1 MPPVPSA
8 QERAALEASIR
19 AKVNCEKAAYNMQWE
34 LLEPGVTAE
43 QLEAAARV
51 LQPSHYEDIVAERAI
66 DGLCGYPPCTN
77 AAPLKGQGP
86 KFRVSID
93 DRRVYDISS
102 LHSFCGRECA
112 QRSHA
117 YATSLSTTSLF
128 LREGVAS
135 ALAPA
140 TAAGAEHEAAAAATR
155 QDAAGPV
162 RPPPTGGSPSS
173 PPPPPPPPPPAADP
187 SSAAAAGSA
196 ASAAAWSA
204 ATSANPTKVRAF
216 PSAATL
222 GTVFERQSVPPPAP
236 FATSQPWEQMV
247 EGYRPRLGGGGHPID
262 ARRSGAARVLDDA
275 IPSYAFGVMGLNEAE
290 VAAKT
295 AAKAAAT
302 RSAAKAAVTRSA
314 AKAAQRAAQGNASA
328 RSTAERAGPAGLG
341 TTERTGR
348 MEYG

>member
-1 MPPVPSA
+1 MPPVPST

-86 KFRVSID
+86 KFHVSID

-112 QRSHA
+112 RRSHA

-128 LREGVAS
+128 LREGVAA

-140 TAAGAEHEAAAAATR
+140 TAAGSEREAAAAATR
-155 QDAAGPV
+155 QDAA
-162 RPPPTGGSPSS
+162 
-173 PPPPPPPPPPAADP
+173 
-187 SSAAAAGSA
+187 
-196 ASAAAWSA
+196 
-204 ATSANPTKVRAF
+204 
-216 PSAATL
+216 
-222 GTVFERQSVPPPAP
+222 
-236 FATSQPWEQMV
+236 
-247 EGYRPRLGGGGHPID
+247 D

-275 IPSYAFGVMGLNEAE
+275 IPAYAFGVMGLNEAE
-290 VAAKT
+290 AATKT

-302 RSAAKAAVTRSA
+302 RAAAKAKT
-314 AKAAQRAAQGNASA
+314 QRAGEGNASA
-328 RSTAERAGPAGLG
+328 RSTAERVGQAGLG
-341 TTERTGR
+341 TTERTVR

>member
-1 MPPVPSA
+1 MVNMDKVPPVPSA

-86 KFRVSID
+86 KFHVSID

-112 QRSHA
+112 RRSHA

-128 LREGVAS
+128 LREGVAA

-140 TAAGAEHEAAAAATR
+140 TAAGAEREAAAAATR

-162 RPPPTGGSPSS
+162 RLPPAGGGPS
-173 PPPPPPPPPPAADP
+173 PPPPPPPPPAADP

-204 ATSANPTKVRAF
+204 ATSASPTKVRAF

-222 GTVFERQSVPPPAP
+222 GTVFERRSVPPPAP
-236 FATSQPWEQMV
+236 FATSQIWEQMV
-247 EGYRPRLGGGGHPID
+247 EGYRPRSGGGGHPVD

-275 IPSYAFGVMGLNEAE
+275 IPAYAFGVMGLNEAE
-290 VAAKT
+290 AATKT

-302 RSAAKAAVTRSA
+302 RAAAKAKT
-314 AKAAQRAAQGNASA
+314 QRAGEGNASA
-328 RSTAERAGPAGLG
+328 RSTAERVGQAGLG
-341 TTERTGR
+341 TTERTVR

>member
-1 MPPVPSA
+1 MPPVPST
-8 QERAALEASIR
+8 ERAALEASIR

-86 KFRVSID
+86 KFHVSID

-112 QRSHA
+112 RRSHA

-128 LREGVAS
+128 LREGVAA

-140 TAAGAEHEAAAAATR
+140 TAAGAEREAAAAATR
-155 QDAAGPV
+155 QDAA
-162 RPPPTGGSPSS
+162 
-173 PPPPPPPPPPAADP
+173 
-187 SSAAAAGSA
+187 
-196 ASAAAWSA
+196 
-204 ATSANPTKVRAF
+204 
-216 PSAATL
+216 
-222 GTVFERQSVPPPAP
+222 
-236 FATSQPWEQMV
+236 
-247 EGYRPRLGGGGHPID
+247 D

-275 IPSYAFGVMGLNEAE
+275 IPAYAFGVMGLNEAE
-290 VAAKT
+290 AATKT

-302 RSAAKAAVTRSA
+302 RAAAKAKT
-314 AKAAQRAAQGNASA
+314 QRAAEGNASS
-328 RSTAERAGPAGLG
+328 RSTAERVGQAGLG
-341 TTERTGR
+341 TTERTVR